1 MKISFP
7 SDQKKSQSETITTA
21 AESDKDPAEINS
33 ANIQDPIIDILRD
46 EFEFE
51 DDYLVLF
58 SASKCGPGPC
68 PDC

>member
-1 MKISFP
+1 MKTVYSP
-7 SDQKKSQSETITTA
+7 AQTKSQPETSTAEAGPVPLEKSEGHV
-21 AESDKDPAEINS
+21 
-33 ANIQDPIIDILRD
+33 QDPIIDILRD